1 VSTEVR
7 RPAIGRTILAKVR
20 GERQMLLNS
29 ISMFGTAAV
38 TALLGA
44 AYWLVAAR
52 SFSETAVGIGSAA
65 VSAMTL
71 LGFLATVGLGTLL
84 MGELPRLPEA
94 RRGLINAALAVSAG
108 IGAVLG
114 IGFALLA
121 PLASSNLEPLSS
133 SAVAVAVFTIGT
145 ALTGAAVV
153 LDQALIGLLRGGLQL
168 TRNIAFS
175 AIKLI
180 ALLAIPFFVGS
191 GDSVA
196 LYATWTAGI
205 AASALFL
212 WRFFSQPEGDS
223 RRPTFDV
230 LRRMRASAATH
241 HVFNLALRIPDLL
254 LPVIVVS
261 ILSPTA
267 NASFY
272 IAWMICSLVFAVPV
286 SLSTVLYAVGSGD
299 PAGLSERF
307 RLTIAISLGVGL
319 LAIVV
324 LLVAGELVLSAF
336 GSAYADNA
344 TATLHILILGIVP
357 ETIRTHYVTAHR
369 IERRI
374 PAAIPIVWGGT
385 LLELIGAVVGGL
397 VGGLSG
403 VAIGWLAAVCIEGL
417 VMTPDV
423 IRALSPPRPSAQ
435 SRAS

>member
-7 RPAIGRTILAKVR
+7 RPPIGRTILDRVK
-20 GERQMLLNS
+20 GERRMLLNS
-29 ISMFGTAAV
+29 ISMFGTAVV

-84 MGELPRLPEA
+84 MGELPRLTEA

-114 IGFALLA
+114 LAFALLA
-121 PLASSNLEPLSS
+121 PLASSNLDPLSS
-133 SAVAVAVFTIGT
+133 SAVAIFVFTLGT

-153 LDQALIGLLRGGLQL
+153 LDQAMIGLLRGGLQL

-175 AIKLI
+175 TIKLL

-205 AASALFL
+205 AVSALFL
-212 WRFFSQPEGDS
+212 WRFFSRPEGGS

-241 HVFNLALRIPDLL
+241 HIFNLALRIPDLL
-254 LPVIVVS
+254 LPVIVVT

-299 PAGLSERF
+299 RAGLSERF
-307 RLTIAISLGVGL
+307 RLTVAISVGAGV
-319 LAIVV
+319 LAI
-324 LLVAGELVLSAF
+324 LILWVAGELILSAF
-336 GSAYADNA
+336 GPAYADNA
-344 TATLHILILGIVP
+344 TSTLHILILGIIP

-385 LLELIGAVVGGL
+385 LLELIGAVVGGS

-403 VAIGWLAAVCIEGL
+403 VAVGWLAAVCIEGL

-423 IRALSPPRPSAQ
+423 IRALSPPRSPAQ